1 MKPILLL
8 IQGNKVTRYVAGKKD
23 QEAELDWN
31 SSNLQIKRDL
41 EYFRRRGLDF
51 EKEND
56 ND

>member
-1 MKPILLL
+1 VKPILLL
-8 IQGNKVTRYVAGKKD
+8 IQGNKVTRYADGKKD

-31 SSNLQIKRDL
+31 SSTLQIKRDL

-56 ND
+56 D